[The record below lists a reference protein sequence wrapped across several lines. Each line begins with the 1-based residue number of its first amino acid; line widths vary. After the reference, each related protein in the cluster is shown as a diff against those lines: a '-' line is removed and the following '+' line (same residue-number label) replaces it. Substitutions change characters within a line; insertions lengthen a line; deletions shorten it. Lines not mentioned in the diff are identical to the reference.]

1 MAGSLCPHLVQTL
14 NADFPWKDMPS
25 GKTAMQLRWT
35 LKDWP
40 STGHILC
47 SWTAN
52 PIMYL
57 RVCFTLCISFLGLP
71 YSGTTGGG
79 LTTTGIY
86 CLTVLE
92 ARHPRSRCQQD
103 WFLLRARREN
113 LSCVLPLT
121 SGGLPAIFGVSQ
133 FLLYHSS
140 LSLCSH
146 VCVCGSKFYL
156 SIRTLSKLN
165 KGPILLQC
173 DLILTNDIFND
184 PISR

>member
-1 MAGSLCPHLVQTL
+1 
-14 NADFPWKDMPS
+14 
-25 GKTAMQLRWT
+25 
-35 LKDWP
+35 
-40 STGHILC
+40 
-47 SWTAN
+47 
-52 PIMYL
+52 MYL